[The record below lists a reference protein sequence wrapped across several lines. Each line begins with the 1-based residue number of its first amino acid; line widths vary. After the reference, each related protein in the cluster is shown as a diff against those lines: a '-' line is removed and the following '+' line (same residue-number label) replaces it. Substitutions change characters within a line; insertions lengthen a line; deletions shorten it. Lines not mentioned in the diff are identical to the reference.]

1 MQIGRHGT
9 TSLRKLSINGMRRG
23 PSAIMTDAEVHR
35 PETPYPLS
43 LKAAHMNDA
52 R

>member
-1 MQIGRHGT
+1 M
-9 TSLRKLSINGMRRG
+9 NGMRRRT
-23 PSAIMTDAEVHR
+23 SAIMAGAEVHR

-43 LKAAHMNDA
+43 LKAAHMNDV